1 MRIEIKLYSYH
12 DLDLVSLY
20 KTGRIAFPE
29 TTRQVLNSY
38 ARKEVYK
45 VRPLP
50 LNENRAAKYPQKMYR
65 KFYHYHVDLD
75 SKEDADAI
83 RLMRTIT
90 DGYRNNFIKSV
101 LRQYLCGI
109 FTEEYSKEGDARF
122 FNEMSRRIQGDRDEK
137 DIKQVKRN
145 KGNNTKKYQKNTSR
159 KEAVYKESEKMHDET
174 QLSTEKRIISGEAAD
189 KDEHVNMNTEVSL
202 GNFGDSAATEPKNQ
216 HVIGDADKIAES
228 TDKLEPKAADIPGAT
243 GITGATGISNA
254 TIDAETDNAEG
265 SIPSSDNQI
274 QDVAPRA
281 KMSDALQRLLARDN
295 DNNTDSSVTS
305 NEAKTEPVNNTDE
318 EEAEDFDDF
327 LDDITEQ
334 Y

>member
-145 KGNNTKKYQKNTSR
+145 KGNSTKKYQKNTSR
-159 KEAVYKESEKMHDET
+159 KDAVYKENDKMPDEIK
-174 QLSTEKRIISGEAAD
+174 LAAEERVNSEAAS
-189 KDEHVNMNTEVSL
+189 KDEHVSMNAAAASL
-202 GNFGDSAATEPKNQ
+202 GNFSDSNTAESKIQ
-216 HVIGDADKIAES
+216 HVIDEDRIANS
-228 TDKLEPKAADIPGAT
+228 TDKLNPKTAGIPGAT
-243 GITGATGISNA
+243 GTTGVVDATM
-254 TIDAETDNAEG
+254 DAETDNAG
-265 SIPSSDNQI
+265 DNTPSSNDKT
-274 QDVAPRA
+274 QDAAPRA

-295 DNNTDSSVTS
+295 DDNADSSITS
-305 NEAKTEPVNNTDE
+305 NEAKNEPVDSVDE

>member
-109 FTEEYSKEGDARF
+109 FTEEYSKDGDARF

-159 KEAVYKESEKMHDET
+159 KEAVYKESEKMPDET
-174 QLSTEKRIISGEAAD
+174 QLSAEKRVSGEAAD

-202 GNFGDSAATEPKNQ
+202 GNFGDSDATEPKNQ

-228 TDKLEPKAADIPGAT
+228 TDKLKPKTVDIPGAT
-243 GITGATGISNA
+243 GITDATGVSNA
-254 TIDAETDNAEG
+254 TIDTETDNAEG

-295 DNNTDSSVTS
+295 DDNTDSSVTS
-305 NEAKTEPVNNTDE
+305 NEAKTEPVDNTDK

>member
-75 SKEDADAI
+75 NKEDADAI

-109 FTEEYSKEGDARF
+109 FTEEYSKEDDARF

-159 KEAVYKESEKMHDET
+159 KEAVYKESDNMSDET
-174 QLSTEKRIISGEAAD
+174 QLAAEKRISGETAD
-189 KDEHVNMNTEVSL
+189 KDEYVNMNTEVSL
-202 GNFGDSAATEPKNQ
+202 GNFGDSDTAEPKNQ
-216 HVIGDADKIAES
+216 HVIGDADRIAES
-228 TDKLEPKAADIPGAT
+228 TDKLESKAADVPGDTGITDAT
-243 GITGATGISNA
+243 GIANT
-254 TIDAETDNAEG
+254 TIDAETYNAE
-265 SIPSSDNQI
+265 SNIPSSDNQI
-274 QDVAPRA
+274 QDTTPRA

-305 NEAKTEPVNNTDE
+305 NEVKTEPVNNTDE

>member
-159 KEAVYKESEKMHDET
+159 KEAVYKESDNMSDET
-174 QLSTEKRIISGEAAD
+174 QLAAEKRISGETAD

-202 GNFGDSAATEPKNQ
+202 GNFGDSDATEPKNQ

-243 GITGATGISNA
+243 GITGATGISNT
-254 TIDAETDNAEG
+254 TIDAETYNAE
-265 SIPSSDNQI
+265 SNIPSSDNQI
-274 QDVAPRA
+274 QDTTPRA

-295 DNNTDSSVTS
+295 DDNTDSSTTS
-305 NEAKTEPVNNTDE
+305 NEAKTEPVNNTDD

>member
-83 RLMRTIT
+83 RLMKTIT

-109 FTEEYSKEGDARF
+109 FTEEYSKDGDARF

-159 KEAVYKESEKMHDET
+159 KEAVYKENDKMPDEIK
-174 QLSTEKRIISGEAAD
+174 LAAEERVNSEAAS
-189 KDEHVNMNTEVSL
+189 KDEYVNMNAAAVSL
-202 GNFGDSAATEPKNQ
+202 GNFNDSNTAEPKIQ
-216 HVIGDADKIAES
+216 HVIDEASRIAES
-228 TDKLEPKAADIPGAT
+228 ADKLKPNAAGVADIVMSTEADE
-243 GITGATGISNA
+243 SEDKN
-254 TIDAETDNAEG
+254 
-265 SIPSSDNQI
+265 PSSDNKA
-274 QDVAPRA
+274 QDAAPRA

-295 DNNTDSSVTS
+295 DDNADSSNTS
-305 NEAKTEPVNNTDE
+305 NEAKIEPVNSADE
-318 EEAEDFDDF
+318 EETEDFDDF

>member
-145 KGNNTKKYQKNTSR
+145 KGNKKYQTNTSR
-159 KEAVYKESEKMHDET
+159 KEAVYKESDKMSDET
-174 QLSTEKRIISGEAAD
+174 QLAAEKRVSGEAAD
-189 KDEHVNMNTEVSL
+189 KDEHVKVSL
-202 GNFGDSAATEPKNQ
+202 GDFSDSDTTEPKNQ
-216 HVIGDADKIAES
+216 HVIGDADRIAES
-228 TDKLEPKAADIPGAT
+228 TDKLKPKTADVPGAT
-243 GITGATGISNA
+243 SITGTTGVANTA
-254 TIDAETDNAEG
+254 IDAETDKAED
-265 SIPSSDNQI
+265 SIPPSDNQI
-274 QDVAPRA
+274 QDATPRA

-295 DNNTDSSVTS
+295 DDNTDSSTTS
-305 NEAKTEPVNNTDE
+305 NEAKAEPVNNTDE

>member
-75 SKEDADAI
+75 NKEDADAI

-159 KEAVYKESEKMHDET
+159 KEAVYKESDNMSDET
-174 QLSTEKRIISGEAAD
+174 QLAAEKRISGETAD
-189 KDEHVNMNTEVSL
+189 KDEYVNMNTEVSL
-202 GNFGDSAATEPKNQ
+202 GNFGDSDTAEPKNQ
-216 HVIGDADKIAES
+216 HVIGDADRIAES
-228 TDKLEPKAADIPGAT
+228 TDKLESKAADIPGDTGITDAT
-243 GITGATGISNA
+243 GIANT
-254 TIDAETDNAEG
+254 TIDAETYNAE
-265 SIPSSDNQI
+265 SNIPSSDNQI
-274 QDVAPRA
+274 QDTTPRA

-305 NEAKTEPVNNTDE
+305 NEVKTEPVNNTDE

>member
-145 KGNNTKKYQKNTSR
+145 KGNKTYQKNPILD
-159 KEAVYKESEKMHDET
+159 YLNF
-174 QLSTEKRIISGEAAD
+174 Q
-189 KDEHVNMNTEVSL
+189 VSSL
-202 GNFGDSAATEPKNQ
+202 NF
-216 HVIGDADKIAES
+216 
-228 TDKLEPKAADIPGAT
+228 DIFYQ
-243 GITGATGISNA
+243 S
-254 TIDAETDNAEG
+254 
-265 SIPSSDNQI
+265 
-274 QDVAPRA
+274 
-281 KMSDALQRLLARDN
+281 
-295 DNNTDSSVTS
+295 
-305 NEAKTEPVNNTDE
+305 
-318 EEAEDFDDF
+318 
-327 LDDITEQ
+327 
-334 Y
+334 

>member
-109 FTEEYSKEGDARF
+109 FTEEYSKNGDARF

-145 KGNNTKKYQKNTSR
+145 KGNKKYQKNTSR
-159 KEAVYKESEKMHDET
+159 KEAVYKESEKMPDET
-174 QLSTEKRIISGEAAD
+174 QLSAEKRISGEVAD
-189 KDEHVNMNTEVSL
+189 QDEHVNMNTEVSL

-216 HVIGDADKIAES
+216 HVIADADKIAES
-228 TDKLEPKAADIPGAT
+228 TDKLEPKAADIP
-243 GITGATGISNA
+243 GATGISNA

-305 NEAKTEPVNNTDE
+305 NEAKTEPVNNTDD

>member
-109 FTEEYSKEGDARF
+109 FTEEYSKKGDARF

-159 KEAVYKESEKMHDET
+159 KEVVYKESDNMSDET
-174 QLSTEKRIISGEAAD
+174 QLAAEKRVNSEAAG

-202 GNFGDSAATEPKNQ
+202 GNFGDSDTDEPKNQ
-216 HVIGDADKIAES
+216 HVIGDADRIAEL
-228 TDKLEPKAADIPGAT
+228 TDKLKPKTADIHGTT
-243 GITGATGISNA
+243 GITGATGVSNA
-254 TIDAETDNAEG
+254 TIDTETDNAEG

-305 NEAKTEPVNNTDE
+305 NEEKPEPVNNTDE

>member
-145 KGNNTKKYQKNTSR
+145 KGNKKYQKNTSR
-159 KEAVYKESEKMHDET
+159 KEAVYKESEKMPDET
-174 QLSTEKRIISGEAAD
+174 QLSAEKIVSDEAAD

-202 GNFGDSAATEPKNQ
+202 GNFGDSDATEPKNQ

-228 TDKLEPKAADIPGAT
+228 TDKLKPKTADISGAT
-243 GITGATGISNA
+243 GITSATGVSNA

-295 DNNTDSSVTS
+295 NTDSSVTS
-305 NEAKTEPVNNTDE
+305 NEEKTEPVNNTDE